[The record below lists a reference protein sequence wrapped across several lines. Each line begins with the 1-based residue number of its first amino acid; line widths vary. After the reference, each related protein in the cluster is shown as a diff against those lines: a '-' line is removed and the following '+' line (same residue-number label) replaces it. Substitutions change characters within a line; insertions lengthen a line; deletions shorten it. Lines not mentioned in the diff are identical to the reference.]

1 MTSPT
6 PPPSPLQRELRQRRP
21 FPTPAQ
27 EAGVG
32 VLRTAELLRGA
43 LARAIEPLG
52 ITHQQYNVLR
62 ILRGSSP
69 EPLPVLE
76 VASRMIERTP
86 GITRLL
92 DRLEVKQLVR
102 RERCARDRRQ
112 VLCWITQRGLE
123 TVGAVDAPVE
133 AAVADAFAAVSPG
146 DARSLSALLDR
157 LRANLHAGPRG
168 GSSEPAD

>member
-1 MTSPT
+1 VAAPT
-6 PPPSPLQRELRQRRP
+6 VSPSPLQLELRQRRP
-21 FPTPAQ
+21 FPSPEQ

-43 LARAIEPLG
+43 LARAIEPFG

-76 VASRMIERTP
+76 IAARMIERTP

-92 DRLEVKQLVR
+92 DRLEAKELVR
-102 RERCARDRRQ
+102 RERCVRDRRQ
-112 VLCWITQRGLE
+112 VLCWITAPGLE
-123 TVGAVDAPVE
+123 SLAALDGPVE
-133 AAVADAFAAVSPG
+133 AAVADAFASLSPA
-146 DARSLSALLDR
+146 DARRLSGLLDR
-157 LRANLHAGPRG
+157 LRAGLRAGPRG
-168 GSSEPAD
+168 PTD